1 MWREL
6 GGVRNLLQQ
15 RLKPLLVVQS
25 LPTQTNFLVCVGR
38 SLSSEVFYNRN
49 CEVSKFCQPPSK
61 ALGVLSC
68 ASF

>member
-6 GGVRNLLQQ
+6 EGVRNLSQQ
-15 RLKPLLVVQS
+15 WLKLLLVLQS
-25 LPTQTNFLVCVGR
+25 LPTHTNFLVCVDR
-38 SLSSEVFYNRN
+38 SRSSTVFYNRN
-49 CEVSKFCQPPSK
+49 CEVSKFCQPQNK